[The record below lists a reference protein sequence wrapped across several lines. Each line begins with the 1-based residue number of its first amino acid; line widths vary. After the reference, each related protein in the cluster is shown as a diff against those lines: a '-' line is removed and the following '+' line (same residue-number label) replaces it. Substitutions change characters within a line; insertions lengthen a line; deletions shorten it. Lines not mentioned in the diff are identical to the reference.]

1 MKIITRDARTNR
13 RIAYD
18 VREIRPS
25 RHTALDSR
33 VRGACDDDSDKINE
47 FVEKLID
54 EGISAE
60 DIIEAVKAFE
70 KKSEEHEEPEE
81 PEEPEESEESEVKLE
96 EADEDLE
103 PEEGETEVEEIKEFD
118 DSLKSVGSL
127 SRNNRS
133 IDDSIGEIEED
144 QAWAKRLNG
153 GK

>member
-81 PEEPEESEESEVKLE
+81 PEESEESEVKLE

>member
-25 RHTALDSR
+25 RHVALDSG
-33 VRGACDDDSDKINE
+33 VRKVCDDDSDKINE

-70 KKSEEHEEPEE
+70 KKSEEPEE
-81 PEEPEESEESEVKLE
+81 PEEPEESE

>member
-70 KKSEEHEEPEE
+70 KKSEEHEESEE
-81 PEEPEESEESEVKLE
+81 PEEPEESE

-133 IDDSIGEIEED
+133 IGDSAGEIEED